1 MTAAYPARRVS
12 ARGKSRRDSSGF
24 DQEGKMKLGIY
35 RPGDL
40 EEIYQLFYDTVH
52 FVNRADYSPEQ
63 LDAWA
68 PRQMDRSRWEQSLA
82 EHETWVAWEEG
93 RIVGFGDLAQNGYL
107 DRLYVRKDSVRKGAA
122 PALLHRLEAAAVR
135 QGCRRMDTEASITA
149 RPFFEHRGYRVVKR
163 QEKLLRGQV
172 FVNFVMEKIL

>member
-1 MTAAYPARRVS
+1 
-12 ARGKSRRDSSGF
+12 
-24 DQEGKMKLGIY
+24 MKLGIY

-122 PALLHRLEAAAVR
+122 PALLCGVSSGRAGRDPHRHSVCPWR
-135 QGCRRMDTEASITA
+135 KWGV
-149 RPFFEHRGYRVVKR
+149 PYRC
-163 QEKLLRGQV
+163 QL
-172 FVNFVMEKIL
+172 

>member
-1 MTAAYPARRVS
+1 
-12 ARGKSRRDSSGF
+12 
-24 DQEGKMKLGIY
+24 MKLRIY

-107 DRLYVRKDSVRKGAA
+107 DRLYVRKDSVRKGVA

-135 QGCRRMDTEASITA
+135 QGCRRIPRPPLLPGPFLSIGATGWSNGRKSCCA
-149 RPFFEHRGYRVVKR
+149 GRYLSILSWKKSYRYD
-163 QEKLLRGQV
+163 
-172 FVNFVMEKIL
+172 

>member
-1 MTAAYPARRVS
+1 
-12 ARGKSRRDSSGF
+12 
-24 DQEGKMKLGIY
+24 MKLRIY

-82 EHETWVAWEEG
+82 EHETWVAG
-93 RIVGFGDLAQNGYL
+93 RGKDRGVRRFGAEWLSGSAVCAERFCPQRGC
-107 DRLYVRKDSVRKGAA
+107 VRFA
-122 PALLHRLEAAAVR
+122 PPAGSAAVR
-135 QGCRRMDTEASITA
+135 QGCRRMDTEVSITA

>member
-1 MTAAYPARRVS
+1 
-12 ARGKSRRDSSGF
+12 
-24 DQEGKMKLGIY
+24 MKLRIY

-82 EHETWVAWEEG
+82 EHETRVAWEER

-107 DRLYVRKDSVRKGAA
+107 I
-122 PALLHRLEAAAVR
+122 
-135 QGCRRMDTEASITA
+135 GCMC
-149 RPFFEHRGYRVVKR
+149 G
-163 QEKLLRGQV
+163 
-172 FVNFVMEKIL
+172 KILSAKGLRPLC

>member
-1 MTAAYPARRVS
+1 
-12 ARGKSRRDSSGF
+12 
-24 DQEGKMKLGIY
+24 MKLRIY

-63 LDAWA
+63 LDAWV

-107 DRLYVRKDSVRKGAA
+107 DRLYVHKDYQRMGVGTAIA
-122 PALLHRLEAAAVR
+122 DRLEQYAAD
-135 QGCRRMDTEASITA
+135 CRIPVVTTDASITA
-149 RPFFEHRGYRVVKR
+149 KPFFEKRGYRTVREQTVIR
-163 QEKLLRGQV
+163 CGQALK
-172 FVNFVMEKIL
+172 NYRMEL

>member
-1 MTAAYPARRVS
+1 
-12 ARGKSRRDSSGF
+12 
-24 DQEGKMKLGIY
+24 MKLRIY

-82 EHETWVAWEEG
+82 EHETWVAWEER

-107 DRLYVRKDSVRKGAA
+107 DRLYVHKDYQ
-122 PALLHRLEAAAVR
+122 R
-135 QGCRRMDTEASITA
+135 QGVASMLCDQLEKACTVEKIVTHASITA
-149 RPFFEHRGYRVVKR
+149 RPFFENRGYEVVR
-163 QEKLLRGQV
+163 AQQVIRG
-172 FVNFVMEKIL
+172 NCILTNYLMEKRV

>member
-1 MTAAYPARRVS
+1 
-12 ARGKSRRDSSGF
+12 
-24 DQEGKMKLGIY
+24 MKLRIY

-107 DRLYVRKDSVRKGAA
+107 DRLYVRKDSVRKGVAS
-122 PALLHRLEAAAVR
+122 ALLHRLEAAAVR

-149 RPFFEHRGYRVVKR
+149 RPFFLSIGATGWSNGRKSCCAGRSLSILSWKKSYRYD
-163 QEKLLRGQV
+163 
-172 FVNFVMEKIL
+172 

>member
-1 MTAAYPARRVS
+1 
-12 ARGKSRRDSSGF
+12 
-24 DQEGKMKLGIY
+24 MKLRIY

-107 DRLYVRKDSVRKGAA
+107 DRLYVHKDFVRKGIA
-122 PALLHRLEAAAVR
+122 PPAGSG
-135 QGCRRMDTEASITA
+135 GCPPGM
-149 RPFFEHRGYRVVKR
+149 PPYGYRGLHYR
-163 QEKLLRGQV
+163 PA
-172 FVNFVMEKIL
+172 FF

>member
-24 DQEGKMKLGIY
+24 
-35 RPGDL
+35 
-40 EEIYQLFYDTVH
+40 DTVH

-82 EHETWVAWEEG
+82 EHETWVAWEER

-107 DRLYVRKDSVRKGAA
+107 DRLYVRKDSVRKGVAS
-122 PALLHRLEAAAVR
+122 ALLHRLEAAAVR

-149 RPFFEHRGYRVVKR
+149 RPFFESRGYRIVR
-163 QEKLLRGQV
+163 PQQV
-172 FVNFVMEKIL
+172 ERFGVTMENFVMEKIR